1 MTWIQA
7 IIIAIIE
14 GLTEFLPISSTAHM
28 KFAQAIMHISKEDSF
43 VNMFDIVIQFAAILA
58 VLVLYWK
65 KFVNFKDIRFYIK
78 LIVAVI
84 PALVSGALL
93 KKHIESVLGNIT
105 AIACVT
111 IAGGVLLLFIERFFK
126 QTTIDDENEI
136 SYATSFKIGLF
147 QVLAI
152 VFPGLSRSAATII
165 GGLSSKLTRRLA
177 AEFSFFL
184 AVPTMAAAT
193 AKEIYDTFKEHPASL
208 QADNASMLAIG
219 CIVAFIVSIISMRF
233 FINFVSKHG
242 FRAFGIYRI
251 IAGSVI
257 LYLALHQVI

>member
-58 VLVLYWK
+58 VFVLYWK
-65 KFVNFKDIRFYIK
+65 KFVNFKDFRFYIK

-84 PALVSGALL
+84 PALILGALF

-105 AIACVT
+105 TIACVT

-126 QTTIDDENEI
+126 QTIIDDENEI
-136 SYATSFKIGLF
+136 TYATSFKIGLF

-152 VFPGLSRSAATII
+152 VFPGLSRSAATIL

-193 AKEIYDTFKEHPASL
+193 AKEIYDTFKAHPASL
-208 QADNASMLAIG
+208 QADNTNMLAIG

-242 FRAFGIYRI
+242 FRAFGVYRI

>member
-65 KFVNFKDIRFYIK
+65 KFVNVKDIRFYTK
-78 LIVAVI
+78 LMVAVI
-84 PALVSGALL
+84 PALVLGALL

-111 IAGGVLLLFIERFFK
+111 IAGGFLLLFIDRFFK
-126 QTTIDDENEI
+126 QAQIEDEKNI
-136 SYATSFKIGLF
+136 SYAAAFKIGLF

-152 VFPGLSRSAATII
+152 LFPGLSRSAATII
-165 GGLSSKLTRRLA
+165 GGLSSKLTRKLA

-208 QADNASMLAIG
+208 QANNASMLAIG
-219 CIVAFIVSIISMRF
+219 CIVAFVVSILSMRF

-242 FRAFGIYRI
+242 FRTFGIYRI
-251 IAGSVI
+251 LAGSVI
-257 LYLALHQVI
+257 LYLALHKII